1 MTTVVPK
8 IFFSLA
14 AVVVGAALCASEP
27 VMRVGLLTD
36 THIRAKK
43 ESCKLIESAYSFFR
57 KQNVDLV
64 INAGDI
70 ADVYDVQ
77 AYRNYRE
84 TVEAAYAGADKR
96 PAEIFAYANHDRI
109 RREKESVWEVFKDVK
124 KHLNIPNEPYDTIK
138 LKGYTFVVVPQYIDL
153 DKYAAMLDAASK
165 ENPGKPFFVID
176 HIPPRAT
183 VYRTSPVK
191 GNRRLL
197 LEKYP
202 NAVVFCGHAHDTLRN
217 ERCIWQGEFTAVSLG
232 SQHNWHIGLVGTVP
246 PFFKADTFAVL
257 EIFKDK
263 LIIRRYIASTHKEFR
278 ADKPWTIPLPFD
290 PKTAPYTIER
300 RTAEST
306 EPEFP
311 ANAEVKTE
319 ISDNG
324 VKLSFPRSTYPEGV
338 VRYMIELFR
347 DDNGKWR
354 KISRQDI
361 IGDFMLDEPERKTAA
376 SHTVNPGFFDAGKKY
391 RVTVTPVN
399 LYGKK
404 GKSLA
409 VEFTA
414 PEFARHT
421 IVFESKNPMKEL
433 EFKSGLA
440 GGKPFALDKDGFYI
454 HDDYNGRL
462 IFPEN
467 VWAGKRKTRFRFTV
481 DMHLK
486 QGADAWSVV
495 LRNPKPLKNA
505 NSRIATESG
514 DPGVQRFVIEFNKSN
529 KNFNY
534 YLLIREGMLG
544 KIRFDYV
551 KIERIDTK

>member
-1 MTTVVPK
+1 MKK
-8 IFFSLA
+8 ILFVFT
-14 AVVVGAALCASEP
+14 AVFAGAALCASEP

-70 ADVYDVQ
+70 ANVYDVQ

-84 TVEAAYAGADKR
+84 TVETAYAGAEKR

-109 RREKESVWEVFKDVK
+109 GREKESVWEVFKDVK

-138 LKGYTFVVVPQYIDL
+138 LKGYTFVVVPQYIDM
-153 DKYAAMLDAASK
+153 DKYAALLDAAAK

-183 VYRTSPVK
+183 VFRTNPVK
-191 GNRRLL
+191 EKKRLL

-202 NAVVFCGHAHDTLRN
+202 NAVVFCGHIHNTLRN

-232 SQHNWHIGLVGTVP
+232 SQHDWHIGLVGTVP
-246 PFFKADTFAVL
+246 PFFKSDTFAVL

-263 LIIRRYIASTHKEFR
+263 LVIRRYLANHKEFR

-300 RTAEST
+300 KTAEST

-311 ANAEVKTE
+311 ANAEIKTE

-324 VKLSFPRSTYPEGV
+324 VTLSFPRSTYPEGV

-347 DDNGKWR
+347 DDNGELR

-361 IGDFMLDEPERKTAA
+361 TGDFMMDEPERKTPA

-391 RVTVTPVN
+391 RLKVTPVN
-399 LYGKK
+399 LYGKRGK
-404 GKSLA
+404 GL
-409 VEFTA
+409 VTEFTA
-414 PEFARHT
+414 PEFAKPT
-421 IVFESKNPMKEL
+421 LIFESKNPMQEL

-440 GGKPFALDKDGFYI
+440 GGKPFKLDKDGFYI
-454 HDDYNGRL
+454 HDAYNGRL

-486 QGADAWSVV
+486 QGIDVWSVV

-505 NSRIATESG
+505 NARIATESG
-514 DPGVQRFVIEFNKSN
+514 DPGVQRFVIEFNKTN
-529 KNFNY
+529 KNLNY
-534 YLLIREGMLG
+534 YLLIREGGVG
-544 KIRFDYV
+544 KIRFDYI
-551 KIERIDTK
+551 KIERLDNK